1 MKKIIKYIL
10 FLILTV
16 ALIGCGKEGKTGS
29 SKAEVSLGIWDVSQ
43 EKFLKEVLEDFKKQ
57 NPDINVNIQLTPF
70 KEYWTKLEASSS
82 EKVAPDVVWMNLLNI
97 KKYSN
102 FEILEDLTSYINK
115 DNFKLDGYN
124 KTLTKAYTVN
134 DKVYG
139 IPKDI
144 DSTAVFYNKE
154 IFDKAGLPYPTN
166 DWKWEDMVRVARII
180 KDKVPGVYPLNIPL
194 DDQEG
199 YYNLILQSGGS
210 ILDTEG
216 KSGYYQIGNLEAIKL
231 YKSLMDEGLLPDAK
245 TLASMKGM
253 NMFQSGKVAII
264 YGGTWYVKPVSEN
277 EIIKGKFGIVE
288 MPEISQKATVSH
300 GVAYSMTK
308 ESKNKEAAWKLI
320 KFLTSEEVSEKVA
333 KNGDVIPA
341 LESAQ
346 HLWNEY
352 YTSFDASP
360 FVKALE
366 NSQPLPGTYNSSKWI
381 SLQTEEI
388 IKVLE
393 NQVMPEKGMKTIE
406 EKMNEAIAS
415 EKR

>member
-16 ALIGCGKEGKTGS
+16 VLISCGKEEKTS
-29 SKAEVSLGIWDVSQ
+29 SGKAEVSLGIWDVSQ

-57 NPDINVNIQLTPF
+57 NPNIDVKIQLTPF
-70 KEYWTKLEASSS
+70 KEYWTKLEASAS

-102 FEILEDLTSYINK
+102 FEILEDLTSYIKK

-124 KTLTKAYTVN
+124 ETLTKAYTIN

-166 DWKWEDMVRVARII
+166 DWKWEDMVKIAKII
-180 KDKVPGVYPLNIPL
+180 KEKVPGVYPLNIPL

-210 ILDTEG
+210 ILDAEG
-216 KSGYYQIGNLEAIKL
+216 KSGYYQSENLEAIKL
-231 YKSLMDEGLLPDAK
+231 YKKLIDEGLLPDAK

-264 YGGTWYVKPVSEN
+264 YGGAWYVKPVSEN
-277 EIIKGKFGIVE
+277 EIVKGKFGVVE

-352 YTSFDASP
+352 YTAFDASP
-360 FVKALE
+360 FVKALK

-388 IKVLE
+388 IKILE
-393 NQVMPEKGMKTIE
+393 NEVKPEKGMKIIE
-406 EKMNEAIAS
+406 AKMNEAIAS